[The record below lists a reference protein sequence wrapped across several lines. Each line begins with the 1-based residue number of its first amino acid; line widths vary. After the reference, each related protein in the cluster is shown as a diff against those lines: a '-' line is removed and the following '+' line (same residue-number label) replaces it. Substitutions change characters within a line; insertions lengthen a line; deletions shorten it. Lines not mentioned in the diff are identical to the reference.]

1 MLKNLLGR
9 VLAGQIDAAVRTR
22 LAVVEND
29 KSFLVGTR
37 SVTGDRDRQS
47 YDREDILEDALEA
60 WRLNPLAR
68 RIVELTTQYVVG
80 GGLRFS
86 VDHTATHAFVDQ
98 FWNHELNQLP
108 MRAVEWC
115 DELTRSGEI
124 FLLVTTGPDG
134 MSYVRIIPALNVKEI
149 ITAPNDVQQEL
160 EYVVISADQLDE
172 SRYPGAPSRLSRA
185 LDGGYLPFVLHYA
198 INRPAGAVRGESDLA
213 PLLRWLSRYSGWL
226 EDRARLNRF
235 RNSFLWQVSA
245 KFATE
250 AERLA
255 RQSALALN
263 PPAPGSI
270 LVTDESEVWSVMSP
284 KLESADAAEDGLALK
299 KMIAAGAGL
308 PLHFLAEPEGSTRTT
323 AESAGGPTYRRFE
336 QRQQFFTWLIGDL
349 LRLVIERRRL
359 VDGSVKADARIVVR
373 GADLSARDNAAL
385 AVAASTVVSA
395 FQSFRDRGLIDDLE
409 LMRLAYRFLGEVV
422 DLESLIAAGK
432 RAGPVMDKNPKPE
445 PGSGAGSGSGV
456 DRVARGAGSGVKVDG
471 ETGEVT
477 GRKSPVDLNT
487 GDPKGGA

>member
-1 MLKNLLGR
+1 MIKNIVGR
-9 VLAGQIDAAVRTR
+9 WFAKEINNQVRAR

-29 KSFLVGTR
+29 NSFLVGTR
-37 SVTGDRDRQS
+37 STGSDRDRVS
-47 YDREDILEDALEA
+47 YNREEILEESLEA
-60 WRLNPLAR
+60 WRVNPLAR
-68 RIVELTTQYVVG
+68 RIIELTTQYVVG

-86 VDHTATHAFVDQ
+86 VDHAATHKFVDT
-98 FWNHELNQLP
+98 FWNHALNQLP

-115 DELTRSGEI
+115 DELSRAGEI

-134 MSYVRIIPALNVKEI
+134 MSYARIVPALNVKEI
-149 ITAPNDVQQEL
+149 ITAANDVQQEL
-160 EYVVISADQLDE
+160 EYLVVSSDGLDE
-172 SRYPGAPSRLSRA
+172 SRYPGALARLGRSV
-185 LDGGYLPFVLHYA
+185 DGGYLPFMLHYA
-198 INRPAGAVRGESDLA
+198 VNRPAGAVRGESDLA

-226 EDRARLNRF
+226 EDRARLNRY
-235 RNSFLWQVSA
+235 RNTFLWQVKA
-245 KFATE
+245 RFATE

-255 RQSALALN
+255 RQAALTLT

-270 LVTDESEVWSVMSP
+270 LVTDESETWGVMSP
-284 KLESADAAEDGLALK
+284 KLESADAGEDGLSLK

-336 QRQQFFTWLIGDL
+336 QRQEFFVWLVGDL
-349 LRLVIERRRL
+349 LRVVIERRRL
-359 VDGSVKADARIVVR
+359 VDSSVKADARVVVR

-422 DLESLIAAGK
+422 DLEALLAAGK
-432 RAGPVMDKNPKPE
+432 KASFVLDKNPAAAA
-445 PGSGAGSGSGV
+445 GGGAAGGV
-456 DRVARGAGSGVKVDG
+456 DRVGRGAAAGAVKVDQD
-471 ETGEVT
+471 TGDVT
-477 GRKSPVDLNT
+477 AGKGAPVDLNT
-487 GDPKGGA
+487 GDTKGGA